1 MKTFYIKSLV
11 LTICLILALANI
23 HTNVILANQDQS
35 TTEKKLSQK
44 ELGDS
49 LLVAARQGDSAKV
62 SKLLAQGADVNFQ
75 DEYDWA
81 AITIATAL
89 NHKDVVATLIKAGA
103 NVDILTEE
111 SFAFTPL
118 KMAIFMG
125 HKDIVQ
131 MLVNAGADVNATNDR
146 KSEKVA
152 LTPLFFLMASDYKQ
166 DTYTD
171 VLKILLNAGAN
182 PNPAKGEYNEG
193 FITPL
198 MAATSLGNVEAVKL
212 LIEYGANVNYKTPEG
227 ITACFIAEKR
237 NQQEMIDV
245 LKMADAKSETNKS
258 KNNKNNKNNKLN
270 SDKIEL
276 PIMQYVGDVCFIPNF
291 GPIKQTDKPLDIIS
305 KCEGKKIIDINVQD
319 ENGYTLLMSAL
330 ITGEYSEE
338 YVKYLIKSGINLE
351 LKNNDG
357 ETAFLVAAGNN
368 KYSLTTIRTFL
379 TAGANVNARNSN
391 GQTVLMAHVMRCQG
405 HESPFMTYKSLY
417 DCSQII
423 KLLVAAGADINA
435 QDKDGKTAL
444 MYAFE
449 LENESN
455 VFFLT
460 KALLDA
466 GADPNIK
473 DNDGV
478 SLSDVL
484 GGKNLSEFSEFEEKN
499 N

>member
-23 HTNVILANQDQS
+23 NTTVALAHQKQEQ
-35 TTEKKLSQK
+35 TEKKLTPK
-44 ELGDS
+44 ELGES
-49 LLVAARQGDSAKV
+49 LLVAARKGDSAKI
-62 SKLLAQGADVNFQ
+62 SNLLAQGADINFQ

-81 AITIATAL
+81 AITIATTL

-103 NVDILTEE
+103 NVDIVTAEG
-111 SFAFTPL
+111 FAFTPL
-118 KMAIFMG
+118 KLAVYMG

-146 KSEKVA
+146 EGEKA
-152 LTPLFFLMASDYKQ
+152 SLTAIFFLGASNYNKT
-166 DTYTD
+166 TYTD
-171 VLKILLNAGAN
+171 ILKTLLKAGAN

-198 MAATSLGNVEAVKL
+198 MAATSLGNVEAVKI
-212 LIEYGANVNYKTPEG
+212 LIEYGAKVNYKTPEG

-237 NQQEMIDV
+237 NQQEMIDI
-245 LKMADAKSETNKS
+245 LKIAGAKCEVNKS
-258 KNNKNNKNNKLN
+258 KNNKRSNI
-270 SDKIEL
+270 DKIEL

-291 GPIKQTDKPLDIIS
+291 GPLRYNDKPLDIIS
-305 KCEGKKIIDINVQD
+305 KCEGKKITNINVQD
-319 ENGYTLLMSAL
+319 EYGSTLLMNTL
-330 ITGEYSEE
+330 IEDEYSEE
-338 YVKYLIKSGINLE
+338 YIKYLVKSGLNLE

-357 ETAFLVAAGNN
+357 DTALLVAASNN
-368 KYSLTTIRTFL
+368 RYSLTTIKTL
-379 TAGANVNARNSN
+379 VAAGADVNARNSN
-391 GQTVLMAHVMRCQG
+391 GQTVLMAHVIGFGG
-405 HESPFMTYKSLY
+405 HESLLMTYQCLSNY
-417 DCSQII
+417 NEII
-423 KLLVAAGADINA
+423 KTLVSAGADINA

-449 LENESN
+449 LEHNSDI
-455 VFFLT
+455 FFLT

-473 DNDGV
+473 DNDGI

-484 GGKNLSEFSEFEEKN
+484 REEKLFEEKN

>member
-11 LTICLILALANI
+11 LTICLVLALANI
-23 HTNVILANQDQS
+23 HTNVILANQDQN
-35 TTEKKLSQK
+35 TTEKKFSQK
-44 ELGDS
+44 ELGES
-49 LLVAARQGDSAKV
+49 LLVAARKGDSAKV
-62 SKLLAQGADVNFQ
+62 SKLLAQGANVNYQ
-75 DEYDWA
+75 DEYGWA
-81 AITIATAL
+81 ALTIATAL

-125 HKDIVQ
+125 HKEIVQ

-146 KSEKVA
+146 KDEKAA
-152 LTPLFFLMASDYKQ
+152 LTPLFFLMATEYNQ

-171 VLKILLNAGAN
+171 ILKTLLKAGVN

-198 MAATSLGNVEAVKL
+198 MAATSLGDVEAVKL
-212 LIEYGANVNYKTPEG
+212 LIEYGANLNYKTKQG
-227 ITACFIAEKR
+227 LTACSVAEMR
-237 NQQEMIDV
+237 NQQEMID
-245 LKMADAKSETNKS
+245 LLNIAGAKCETKKS
-258 KNNKNNKNNKLN
+258 KGTKNI
-270 SDKIEL
+270 DKPEL

-291 GPIKQTDKPLDIIS
+291 GPLRYNDKPLDLIS
-305 KCEGKKIIDINVQD
+305 KCEGKKIIDINGQD

-357 ETAFLVAAGNN
+357 ETALLVAAGNN
-368 KYSLTTIRTFL
+368 KYSLTTIKTFL
-379 TAGANVNARNSN
+379 TAGANVNARNNN

-423 KLLVAAGADINA
+423 KLLVAAGADVNA

-449 LENESN
+449 LESESN
-455 VFFLT
+455 IFFLT

-478 SLSDVL
+478 SLTDVL